1 MAECEQEWCNA
12 QVRQAEGI
20 CNQMQQTMETIR
32 VAMRVSFNSKILGLS
47 EL

>member
-20 CNQMQQTMETIR
+20 CYQMQQTRETIR
-32 VAMRVSFNSKILGLS
+32 VAARVKLLAPKPNQALG
-47 EL
+47 